1 MKNKR
6 VIIILVMCVCAV
18 IAWGFLMVTVLGGTK
33 NKTDADAKKKD
44 DREAS
49 PQKMKVWALSELY
62 YNGEKGISFE
72 TDAQGRVVKAIY
84 AEADVVYGFEYI
96 YQDGEPITRVTKNE
110 EKEKIVREYNSKG
123 NLLKQ
128 EQYAVY
134 RDDPGVA
141 VFFPDGNDYH
151 MRDLVFD
158 ERGNQILEEDYYPDG
173 SVETSYESKYDENGY
188 RISYIITNYRDGQET
203 VTEEDHVELDSSGR
217 LLRSFNDDGQ
227 MTGEVNYFDDGRR
240 VETWFGHDGQ
250 KIREYQYDSKGNLI
264 RHTMYTGGEISRV
277 LSYEYQKTENGYKMI
292 ETYED
297 FPDGPFRTTETEYDL
312 DGNEVYRHESDS
324 IYSEYAVKDDSGRI
338 IRTEKR
344 FDDGSVRIQT
354 STEYDE
360 YGNRIAL
367 SNYGRYE
374 WKYTETEITK
384 EMAEENARFF
394 FDDELYRWTV
404 YY

>member
-110 EKEKIVREYNSKG
+110 EKQKIVREYNSKG

-141 VFFPDGNDYH
+141 VF
-151 MRDLVFD
+151 V
-158 ERGNQILEEDYYPDG
+158 
-173 SVETSYESKYDENGY
+173 
-188 RISYIITNYRDGQET
+188 
-203 VTEEDHVELDSSGR
+203 
-217 LLRSFNDDGQ
+217 
-227 MTGEVNYFDDGRR
+227 
-240 VETWFGHDGQ
+240 
-250 KIREYQYDSKGNLI
+250 
-264 RHTMYTGGEISRV
+264 
-277 LSYEYQKTENGYKMI
+277 
-292 ETYED
+292 
-297 FPDGPFRTTETEYDL
+297 
-312 DGNEVYRHESDS
+312 
-324 IYSEYAVKDDSGRI
+324 
-338 IRTEKR
+338 
-344 FDDGSVRIQT
+344 
-354 STEYDE
+354 
-360 YGNRIAL
+360 
-367 SNYGRYE
+367 
-374 WKYTETEITK
+374 
-384 EMAEENARFF
+384 
-394 FDDELYRWTV
+394 
-404 YY
+404 